1 MAIAIALHVLAAVI
15 WVGGMFFAY
24 VILRPVAT
32 ELLEPPLRLTLWQRN
47 FQRFFI
53 WVWAAVVLLPV
64 TGYWIVF
71 QVYGGMGNVGLYIH
85 VMQGLGIPMIL
96 LYLHVYFAPY
106 RRLQRAMAAN
116 DFENA
121 GRHLNQI
128 RTIIGINLTLGVIV
142 IVVAT
147 AGQLLF

>member
-1 MAIAIALHVLAAVI
+1 MAIALHVLAVVI

-24 VILRPVAT
+24 VILRPVAA
-32 ELLEPPLRLTLWQRN
+32 ELLEPPDRLTLWNRT

-53 WVWAAVVLLPV
+53 WVWAAVLILPT
-64 TGYWIVF
+64 TGYWIIF
-71 QVYGGMGNVGLYIH
+71 QVYGGMDSVGLYIH
-85 VMQGLGIPMIL
+85 VMQGLGILMIL

-106 RRLQRAMAAN
+106 RRLQRAVAAN

-128 RTIIGINLTLGVIV
+128 RTIIGINLTLGFIV

-147 AGQLLF
+147 AGQLLY